1 MLVAAC
7 GSSGPSAPSL
17 AIFGSYFPAWIVC
30 AVLGIVVAVIV
41 RQLLII
47 VDIDGYLPLPL
58 LVYLSIAIA
67 LGIGLWFLWFGG
79 IPQ

>member
-1 MLVAAC
+1 
-7 GSSGPSAPSL
+7 
-17 AIFGSYFPAWIVC
+17 VC

-67 LGIGLWFLWFGG
+67 AGIGLWFLWFGG